1 LSSSQPEA
9 RDEPLAGGDVVLDVV
24 FEAGLFHLE
33 LVNLG
38 RRPAL
43 NVSCRFEKPLTGVD
57 GAIVTQL
64 PLFENVSFL
73 MPGKRIRTL
82 LDSSAAYFARG
93 EPTTITASVSYDD
106 RNGRRHKTTIEHDL
120 EIYRDLVYV
129 SGVGRAS
136 SRGAAAAEI

>member
-1 LSSSQPEA
+1 
-9 RDEPLAGGDVVLDVV
+9 V

-43 NVSCRFEKPLTGVD
+43 NVSCRFEQPLSGVD
-57 GAIVTQL
+57 GRIVTQL
-64 PLFENVSFL
+64 PLFENVPFL

-93 EPTTITASVSYDD
+93 EPTHIAATVSYHD
-106 RNGRRHKTTIEHDL
+106 RSGRRHRTTIEHDL
-120 EIYRDLVYV
+120 EIYRDVVYL
-129 SGVGRAS
+129 AP
-136 SRGAAAAEI
+136 

>member
-1 LSSSQPEA
+1 LSSSQPDA
-9 RDEPLAGGDVVLDVV
+9 RDKPLPGGDVVLDVV
-24 FEAGLFHLE
+24 FEAGFFHLE

-43 NVSCRFEKPLTGVD
+43 NVSCRFEKQLTGIA
-57 GAIVTQL
+57 GTIVTQL
-64 PLFENVSFL
+64 PLFENVPFL

-93 EPTTITASVSYDD
+93 EPTTIATTVSYED
-106 RNGRRHKTTIEHDL
+106 RNGRRHQTAIEHNV

-129 SGVGRAS
+129 AP
-136 SRGAAAAEI
+136 

>member
-1 LSSSQPEA
+1 MFA
-9 RDEPLAGGDVVLDVV
+9 AG
-24 FEAGLFHLE
+24 FFHLE
-33 LVNLG
+33 VVNLG

-57 GAIVTQL
+57 GAIVSQL

-93 EPTTITASVSYDD
+93 EPATIAATVSYQE
-106 RNGRRHKTTIEHDL
+106 RSGRHRRTKIEHNL

-129 SGVGRAS
+129 AP
-136 SRGAAAAEI
+136 

>member
-9 RDEPLAGGDVVLDVV
+9 RDKPLPGGDVVLDVV
-24 FEAGLFHLE
+24 FEAGVFHLE

-43 NVSCRFEKPLTGVD
+43 NVSCRFDKPLSGMD
-57 GAIVTQL
+57 GTVVTEL
-64 PLFENVSFL
+64 PLFENVPFL

-93 EPTTITASVSYDD
+93 GPTTVTATVSYQD
-106 RNGRRHKTTIEHDL
+106 RSGRLHGTTIEHDL
-120 EIYRDLVYV
+120 EIYKDLVYL
-129 SGVGRAS
+129 AP
-136 SRGAAAAEI
+136 

>member
-9 RDEPLAGGDVVLDVV
+9 RDKPLPGGDVVLDVV
-24 FEAGLFHLE
+24 FEAGFFHLE

-57 GAIVTQL
+57 GTIVTQL
-64 PLFENVSFL
+64 PLFEHLPFL

-93 EPTTITASVSYDD
+93 EPTTIAATVSYQD
-106 RNGRRHKTTIEHDL
+106 RRGRHHGTTIEHNL

-129 SGVGRAS
+129 AP
-136 SRGAAAAEI
+136 

>member
-9 RDEPLAGGDVVLDVV
+9 RDKPLPGGDVVLDVV
-24 FEAGLFHLE
+24 FEAGFFHQE
-33 LVNLG
+33 VVNLG

-57 GAIVTQL
+57 GAIVSQL

-93 EPTTITASVSYDD
+93 EPTTIAATVSYQD
-106 RNGRRHKTTIEHDL
+106 RRGRHHRTTIEHDL

-129 SGVGRAS
+129 AP
-136 SRGAAAAEI
+136 

>member
-1 LSSSQPEA
+1 LSSSEPE
-9 RDEPLAGGDVVLDVV
+9 RDEPLPGGDVVLDVV

-43 NVSCRFEKPLTGVD
+43 NVSCRFDKLLIGVD
-57 GAIVTQL
+57 GAIVSQL

-82 LDSSAAYFARG
+82 LDSSVAYFARG
-93 EPTTITASVSYDD
+93 EPTTIAATVSYQE
-106 RNGRRHKTTIEHDL
+106 RSGRHHRTTIEHNL
-120 EIYRDLVYV
+120 EIYRDLAYV
-129 SGVGRAS
+129 SGAGRAC
-136 SRGAAAAEI
+136 SRGAAGAEI

>member
-9 RDEPLAGGDVVLDVV
+9 RDKPFPGGDVVVDVV
-24 FEAGLFHLE
+24 FEAGFFHLE

-43 NVSCRFEKPLTGVD
+43 NVSCRFDKLLTDMHGR
-57 GAIVTQL
+57 IVTQL
-64 PLFENVSFL
+64 PLFENVPFL

-93 EPTTITASVSYDD
+93 EPTTVIATVSYND
-106 RNGRRHKTTIEHDL
+106 RSGRRHQTTIEHNL
-120 EIYRDLVYV
+120 EIYRDLVYL
-129 SGVGRAS
+129 AP
-136 SRGAAAAEI
+136 

>member
-1 LSSSQPEA
+1 LSSSQPEE
-9 RDEPLAGGDVVLDVV
+9 RDKPLPGGDVVLDVV

-43 NVSCRFEKPLTGVD
+43 DVSCRFEKPLTGVG
-57 GAIVTQL
+57 GAIVSQL

-82 LDSSAAYFARG
+82 LDSSAAYFARD
-93 EPTTITASVSYDD
+93 EPTTIAATVSYRD
-106 RNGRRHKTTIEHDL
+106 RRGRHHGTTIEHNL
-120 EIYRDLVYV
+120 EIYRDLMYV
-129 SGVGRAS
+129 AP
-136 SRGAAAAEI
+136 

>member
-9 RDEPLAGGDVVLDVV
+9 RDKPLPGGDVVLDVV
-24 FEAGLFHLE
+24 FEAGFFHLE

-43 NVSCRFEKPLTGVD
+43 NVSCRFEKPLSGAD
-57 GAIVTQL
+57 GTIVTQL
-64 PLFENVSFL
+64 PLFENVPFL

-93 EPTTITASVSYDD
+93 EPTTINATVSYRD
-106 RNGRRHKTTIEHDL
+106 RDGRRHRTAIEHNL
-120 EIYRDLVYV
+120 EIYRDLVYL
-129 SGVGRAS
+129 AP
-136 SRGAAAAEI
+136 

>member
-38 RRPAL
+38 RLPAL
-43 NVSCRFEKPLTGVD
+43 HVSCRFEKPLTGVD
-57 GAIVTQL
+57 GAIVSQL
-64 PLFENVSFL
+64 PLFENVPFL

-82 LDSSAAYFARG
+82 LDSSAAYFARD
-93 EPTTITASVSYDD
+93 EPTTIAATVTYQD
-106 RNGRRHKTTIEHDL
+106 RSGRHHGTTIEHDL
-120 EIYRDLVYV
+120 EIYRDIVYV
-129 SGVGRAS
+129 AP
-136 SRGAAAAEI
+136 